1 MNRRSCLLAL
11 LALLAFLAAA
21 LAAEFSTAAH
31 APRPARSGAAPL
43 FAEEKGKFRIL
54 VGGQLAAKEEFEIA
68 PNGDDW
74 VARGSTEVAGPQ
86 GATRVNATL
95 KFRAD
100 GTPVRYEW
108 TTQAA
113 KKASATVEFQGTT
126 ATIELRLEGAR
137 PFTQQLTFTSPRV
150 VVLDN
155 NLYHQ
160 YALLARMYDWD
171 KKGAQT
177 FPVLI
182 PQEMTPGSVTVEAL
196 GTQSVGGAKLEEL
209 RVRSEDLEIDL
220 YLDGRRLVRIVAPAS
235 NAEAIRE

>member
-1 MNRRSCLLAL
+1 MTRRPGFLAS
-11 LALLAFLAAA
+11 LAILAAGLATQFLAAG
-21 LAAEFSTAAH
+21 H
-31 APRPARSGAAPL
+31 APARAVPAAAPL
-43 FAEEKGKFRIL
+43 FTAEKGRFRIL
-54 VGGQLAAKEEFEIA
+54 VGGRMAAKEEFEIA
-68 PNGDDW
+68 PDGDNW

-86 GATRVNATL
+86 GTTHVSATL
-95 KFRAD
+95 KLHAD

-113 KKASATVEFQGTT
+113 KKNSATVEFEGTT
-126 ATIELRLEGAR
+126 ATIELRLEGSR

-171 KKGAQT
+171 KKGAQA

-196 GTQSVGGAKLEEL
+196 GPQEIGGAKLEEL

-220 YLDGRRLVRIVAPAS
+220 YLDGRRLVRVVAPAS
-235 NAEAIRE
+235 NAEAVRE

>member
-1 MNRRSCLLAL
+1 MRRRFFPPFLAL
-11 LALLAFLAAA
+11 LGVA
-21 LAAEFSTAAH
+21 LAATFSTARR
-31 APRPARSGAAPL
+31 APLHLTSGASPI
-43 FAEEKGKFRIL
+43 FAEEKGKFRVL
-54 VGGQLAAKEEFEIA
+54 VGGKLAGKEEFEIA

-74 VARGSTEVAGPQ
+74 VAHGSTEVQSPQ
-86 GATRVNATL
+86 GTTHINATL
-95 KFRAD
+95 KLRSD

-108 TTQAA
+108 ATQAA
-113 KKASATVEFQGTT
+113 KKASATVEFQGST

-137 PFTQQLTFTSPRV
+137 PFTQQFFFSSPRV
-150 VVLDN
+150 LILDN

-182 PQEMTPGSVTVEAL
+182 PQEMTPGNVAVESL
-196 GTQSVGGAKLEEL
+196 GPQSVVGAKLEEL

-235 NAEAIRE
+235 NAEVIRE

>member
-1 MNRRSCLLAL
+1 MSRSSCFLAS
-11 LALLAFLAAA
+11 LAFLASGLTAQF
-21 LAAEFSTAAH
+21 LATGHVPGA
-31 APRPARSGAAPL
+31 ARSEKAPL

-54 VGGQLAAKEEFEIA
+54 VGGQLAAREEFEIA

-74 VARGSTEVAGPQ
+74 TAHGSTEVASPQ
-86 GATRVNATL
+86 GTTHVSATL
-95 KFRAD
+95 KFHAD

-108 TTQAA
+108 ATQAA
-113 KKASATVEFQGTT
+113 KKTSATVEFQGTT
-126 ATIELRLEGAR
+126 ATIELHLEGAR

-171 KKGAQT
+171 KKGAQN

-196 GTQSVGGAKLEEL
+196 GPQEVGGAKLEEL